1 MTRTPTTETPMT
13 GTPTTEPPNLFTSGT
28 FTKPIGD
35 TGSSKAVAFIP
46 AEQPKARRLGVRRPK
61 TPKTITT
68 DTPKLVDKGRRRSLS
83 TAEDGERAKPARSK
97 LWTAMT
103 APGLRIPRHRATT
116 AHASAL
122 YPFHTDSGL
131 GTRGVYIGEDVSAG
145 GSSWCY
151 DPFQLYTDKVIS
163 SPNIVV
169 LGMVG
174 SGKSSAVKTY
184 LYRSIGLLGSGAG
197 EPRWCGILD
206 PKGEYGPL
214 ADALGLSRLA
224 LKPGGQIR
232 LNPLDPGPYTE
243 SIDDLRSRRTQM
255 VGAMAAA
262 VLHREL
268 RPTEDA
274 ALGWAIDEITIRPN
288 TDRVPTL
295 HDVVALLMH
304 PTELMVTKARM
315 ESDAELSREIS
326 DVRHALGKLLDGH
339 LRGMFD
345 GPTTESISWDGRGVV
360 IDLSSVHTDPDALTV
375 VMIAAMGWFQSL
387 LAAPQGEET
396 PRRVQ
401 VWEEI
406 WALLGQE
413 RTAKYFQSCQKLSR
427 DYGVANISVAHRIAD
442 LRAQTDDGTAA
453 AKVSMGLLADTQTRI
468 LFRQSADQVPEAV
481 EMLGLT
487 AVEAQILPRLAVG
500 RALWQVS
507 DHKAVVQHRIGSTEW
522 PITLTDANLNV

>member
-1 MTRTPTTETPMT
+1 MTSRAGRLASALRTP
-13 GTPTTEPPNLFTSGT
+13 GL
-28 FTKPIGD
+28 
-35 TGSSKAVAFIP
+35 
-46 AEQPKARRLGVRRPK
+46 
-61 TPKTITT
+61 
-68 DTPKLVDKGRRRSLS
+68 KL
-83 TAEDGERAKPARSK
+83 
-97 LWTAMT
+97 
-103 APGLRIPRHRATT
+103 PRHRATT
-116 AHASAL
+116 AHTCAL

-145 GSSWCY
+145 GASWCF
-151 DPFQLYTDKVIS
+151 DPFQLYTDKVIT

-184 LYRSIGLLGSGAG
+184 LYRSVGLFGSGDG
-197 EPRWCGILD
+197 KPRWCGILD

-224 LKPGGQIR
+224 LRPGGSIR
-232 LNPLDPGPYTE
+232 LNPLDAGPYSE
-243 SIDDLRSRRTQM
+243 SLDALRSRRTQM

-262 VLHREL
+262 ILCRDL
-268 RPTEDA
+268 TPTEDA
-274 ALGWAIDEITIRPN
+274 VLGWVMDVITDENN
-288 TDRVPTL
+288 TGSVPTL
-295 HDVVALLMH
+295 ADVAALLTD
-304 PTELMVTKARM
+304 PTESMVINAQMDDAR
-315 ESDAELSREIS
+315 ELSRSVI
-326 DVRHALGKLLDGH
+326 DVRHALGKLLTGP

-345 GPTTESISWDGRGVV
+345 GRTTSTVDWGGRGVV
-360 IDLSSVHTDPDALTV
+360 LDLSSVHTDGDALTV

-387 LAAPQGEET
+387 LAAPET
-396 PRRVQ
+396 EDVPRRVQ

-442 LRAQTDDGTAA
+442 LRAQSDDGTAA
-453 AKVSMGLLADTQTRI
+453 AKVASGLLADTQTRI

-487 AVEAQILPRLAVG
+487 PVEAQILPRLARG

-522 PITLTDANLNV
+522 PITLTDARLNV

>member
-1 MTRTPTTETPMT
+1 MTDTTNQTRPARTGRFGRTRNDSTTPELTDRGRSQST
-13 GTPTTEPPNLFTSGT
+13 DDNS
-28 FTKPIGD
+28 KPH
-35 TGSSKAVAFIP
+35 
-46 AEQPKARRLGVRRPK
+46 RPK
-61 TPKTITT
+61 
-68 DTPKLVDKGRRRSLS
+68 GRLS
-83 TAEDGERAKPARSK
+83 SA
-97 LWTAMT
+97 LT

-116 AHASAL
+116 AHVSAL

-131 GTRGVYIGEDVSAG
+131 GSRGVYIGEDISAG

-151 DPFQLYTDKVIS
+151 DPFQLYTDKVIT
-163 SPNIVV
+163 SPNILV

-197 EPRWCGILD
+197 AKPRWCGILD

-214 ADALGLSRLA
+214 AEALGLSRLA
-224 LKPGGQIR
+224 LKPGGHIR
-232 LNPLDPGPYTE
+232 LNPLDPGPYAE
-243 SIDDLRSRRTQM
+243 SLDDLRSRRTQM

-274 ALGWAIDEITIRPN
+274 ALGWVIDDITLRPN
-288 TDRVPTL
+288 TDQIPTL
-295 HDVVALLMH
+295 HDVVHLLMH
-304 PTELMVTKARM
+304 PTNAMVEKARM
-315 ESDAELSREIS
+315 DSDKELSREIS

-345 GPTTESISWDGRGVV
+345 GPTTETITWGGRGVV

-387 LAAPQGEET
+387 LAAPETEDT

-413 RTAKYFQSCQKLSR
+413 RTAKYFQACQKLSR

-442 LRAQTDDGTAA
+442 LRAQSDDGTSA
-453 AKVSMGLLADTQTRI
+453 AKVATGLLADTQTRI

-487 AVEAQILPRLAVG
+487 AVEAQILPRLARG
-500 RALWQVS
+500 RALWQVA
-507 DHKAVVQHRIGSTEW
+507 DQKAVVQHRIGSTEW
-522 PITLTDANLNV
+522 PITLTDHRLTV